1 MDTTCS
7 TSRNRVGRA
16 IMGTW
21 RQLAF
26 EQFPELKS
34 AIVPVETLV
43 DLYCELSA
51 LLEQALDKNNS
62 LLVQRIIK
70 FVLWGLNQLKNT
82 EPYQEQFLHN
92 TNDLLGR
99 IISSG
104 TRRKALW
111 RELMPQQFDVLK
123 EFFIRPL
130 CTKPDVPLDELE
142 REFRLFKKPARPMC
156 NRYEQRGSAVFE
168 CDQLRGRHS
177 NIRKI
182 NER

>member
-1 MDTTCS
+1 
-7 TSRNRVGRA
+7 
-16 IMGTW
+16 MGTW

-70 FVLWGLNQLKNT
+70 FVLWGVNQLKNT

-142 REFRLFKKPARPMC
+142 REFRLFKKP
-156 NRYEQRGSAVFE
+156 G
-168 CDQLRGRHS
+168 
-177 NIRKI
+177 
-182 NER
+182 